1 MATTWTYLLT
11 GSGSEISSPK
21 AAHLTAAIAEVYQEH
36 QPGVS
41 DGEAGVPGGI
51 ALRLGHD
58 RGPMY
63 VLRIARGGLATWE
76 EWANKEYEA
85 ELCPAREQELSEQQ
99 AFKLMSQ
106 ILLGN
111 IDRVRSAFADA
122 VEK

>member
-1 MATTWTYLLT
+1 MATAWTYLLT
-11 GSGSEISSPK
+11 GSGGEIGSPK
-21 AAHLTAAIAEVYQEH
+21 TTHLTAAIAEMYQE
-36 QPGVS
+36 PGMS
-41 DGEAGVPGGI
+41 TDEAGEPGGI
-51 ALRLGHD
+51 ALRSGHD

-63 VLRIARGGLATWE
+63 VLRVARGGLATWE
-76 EWANKEYEA
+76 EWANQEYEA

>member
-1 MATTWTYLLT
+1 MTTAWTYLLT
-11 GSGSEISSPK
+11 GSGSEIASPK
-21 AAHLTAAIAEVYQEH
+21 SVHLTAAIAEVYH
-36 QPGVS
+36 GHLPGT
-41 DGEAGVPGGI
+41 DEGEGSGAGGI
-51 ALRLGHD
+51 ALRSGHD

-63 VLRIARGGLATWE
+63 VLSIARGGLATWE
-76 EWANKEYEA
+76 EWANKTYEA

>member
-1 MATTWTYLLT
+1 MAKAWTYLLT
-11 GSGSEISSPK
+11 GSGAKISTPK
-21 AAHLTAAIAEVYQEH
+21 ATQLMDAIAEVYQEPL
-36 QPGVS
+36 PGMTAA
-41 DGEAGVPGGI
+41 DAGEHGGI
-51 ALRLGHD
+51 ALRSGHD
-58 RGPMY
+58 EGPMY
-63 VLRIARGGLATWE
+63 VLSIARGGLATWE
-76 EWANKEYEA
+76 EWADQDYEA